1 MKKILA
7 LALTGLLAVGGSGM
21 AVATSA
27 AAESLPAQRAETSVA
42 EQKQLYLVPGT
53 YLSGGVKVENAVS
66 SGATKLSQDECA
78 KILTDNAYLCN
89 LSAGD
94 NLPVPTSERLDKNGV
109 PYSFNGW
116 WSIVDATVTYFDKVP
131 ELSETT
137 YLYADWRADLS
148 QRKDPVVPDESTAVQ
163 PLHYMS
169 VKRAATGEEETLTLR
184 ISGTDVANADTLGY
198 DRPVQLY
205 NGWFELNPGDV
216 ITVYSAGLGGS
227 EEVQS
232 APLDAS
238 ANSIVLENNGSGSNI
253 TASYLTASTADVPTL
268 TYRKSLKKRHF
279 RIYIKFQSAG
289 AKMLVYMEPMD

>member
-7 LALTGLLAVGGSGM
+7 LALTGILVMGGSGTV
-21 AVATSA
+21 VAASA
-27 AAESLPAQRAETSVA
+27 ATESSPAQQTEETAAGSK
-42 EQKQLYLVPGT
+42 ELYLVPGT
-53 YLSGGVKVENAVS
+53 YTSGDAKVENGIS
-66 SGATKLSQDECA
+66 SGATKLTQDECDA
-78 KILTDNAYLCN
+78 ILTENAYLCT

-94 NLPVPTSERLDKNGV
+94 TLPVPTSERTDKNGV

-116 WSIVDATVTYFDKVP
+116 WAIVDATVTYFDKVP

-169 VKRAATGEEETLTLR
+169 VKRAATGKEETITLR
-184 ISGTDVANADTLGY
+184 ISGTDVTNADKLGY

-227 EEVQS
+227 EETQL
-232 APLDAS
+232 APLDVS
-238 ANSIVLENNGSGSNI
+238 GRGIVLENNGSGSNI
-253 TASYLTASTADVPTL
+253 TANYLTATTTGVPSL
-268 TYRKSLKKRHF
+268 TYRKSLKKRYF